1 MFFAAVQGWPVYC
14 DELFFLGF
22 TWLMLLSA
30 ISKLENKQIQYLIF
44 WHGCC
49 TLTHSR
55 NFISRR
61 QIKVWWVSSIMW
73 NLALTWCEWH
83 IILKHFKLH
92 SALFL
97 GLLCN
102 LCNNLLVRKLPRQN
116 GRSWPE
122 VWAEVFSFIYMIS
135 QLFWNKIEHY
145 FPTFANTSA
154 KCLQFW
160 NSWRVDCHNQFL
172 FGLII
177 DNIRRNL
184 PNLNEAEVLGSIEK

>member
-1 MFFAAVQGWPVYC
+1 MAVQGWPVYC

-61 QIKVWWVSSIMW
+61 QIKVWWVSSIMR
-73 NLALTWCEWH
+73 NPALTWCEWH
-83 IILKHFKLH
+83 IILKHFKLL

-97 GLLCN
+97 DLLWN
-102 LCNNLLVRKLPRQN
+102 LCNNLLVRKLPRHKYVQKFFLLSIWY
-116 GRSWPE
+116 RSCS
-122 VWAEVFSFIYMIS
+122 A
-135 QLFWNKIEHY
+135 
-145 FPTFANTSA
+145 FANTSA
-154 KCLQFW
+154 KCSQFW
-160 NSWRVDCHNQFL
+160 NSSRVDCHDWFL
-172 FGLII
+172 FGLITN
-177 DNIRRNL
+177 NIRRNL
-184 PNLNEAEVLGSIEK
+184 PNLNEAEVWGSIEK